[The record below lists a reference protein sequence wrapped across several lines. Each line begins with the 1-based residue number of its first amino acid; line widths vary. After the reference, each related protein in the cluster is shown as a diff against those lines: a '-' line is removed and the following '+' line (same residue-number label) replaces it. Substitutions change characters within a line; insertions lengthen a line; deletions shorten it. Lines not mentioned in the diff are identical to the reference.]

1 MHAAA
6 AAVRMAQLTSPA
18 DRKKKKKKN
27 RMRDNPINPP
37 SRRRRRPPSRPALI
51 ELILTAADIL
61 CGWK

>member
-18 DRKKKKKKN
+18 DRKKKKN